1 MRYGRLKLSYL
12 RDSFKKCSCQ
22 VSKYREE
29 ENMKLRQWKKAA
41 SLVIAS
47 VMATAMLAG
56 CGSGQSGSDTIRL
69 GANLE
74 MTGGNATFGGSAA
87 NGAKLAIKEVNS
99 KGGVLGKQL
108 SLVIADNRS
117 EASEA
122 ANAMQKLATQD
133 KVSAIIAP
141 IASSSVI
148 AGAQVNQDNKIL
160 AISPTASNPKVT
172 VDPATGKVRDFIFRA
187 AFIDPFQGSVM
198 ANFAA
203 KSLQAKTA
211 ALYIDNSSDYA
222 KGLGLF
228 FKETFVKN
236 GGVIV
241 SEEGYLQKD
250 TDFKATLT
258 KIKSKNP
265 DVIFAPGY
273 YQEVGMIIK
282 QSREL
287 GITVPFLGGDG
298 WDSAK
303 LPEIAGA
310 QALNNSFFS
319 NHYSPDDNSAAVKNF
334 VEAYKK
340 EYGQTPDAF
349 AALSYDATMM
359 IIEAMKRANSADPVK
374 VKDELSKTKDY
385 AAVSGQITLN
395 ATHDAVKSAVIVEMK
410 DGKQTFREKVNP

>member
-1 MRYGRLKLSYL
+1 MKT
-12 RDSFKKCSCQ
+12 
-22 VSKYREE
+22 SK
-29 ENMKLRQWKKAA
+29 WKK
-41 SLVIAS
+41 IAS
-47 VMATAMLAG
+47 VMAVAAMATALIAG
-56 CGSGQSGSDTIRL
+56 CGGGSQQGSADVIKI

-87 NGAKLAIKEVNS
+87 NGAKLAIKETNA

-108 SLVIADNRS
+108 TLVVADNRS

-122 ANAMQKLATQD
+122 GNAMQKLATQD
-133 KVSAIIAP
+133 KVVAVIAP

-172 VDPATGKVRDFIFRA
+172 VDPATGKVRDYIFRA

-198 ANFAA
+198 ANFAG
-203 KSLQAKTA
+203 KSLKAKTA

-222 KGLGLF
+222 KGLGQF

-241 SEEGYLQKD
+241 SEESYLQKD

-265 DVIFAPGY
+265 DVVFTPGY

-282 QSREL
+282 QAREL
-287 GITVPFLGGDG
+287 NLMVPFLGGDG

-310 QALNNSFFS
+310 VALNNSFFS
-319 NHYSPDDNSAAVKNF
+319 NHYSPDDNSPAVKNF

-340 EYGQTPDAF
+340 EYNQTPDAF

-359 IIEAMKRANSADPVK
+359 VIEAMKRANAADPVK
-374 VKDELSKTKDY
+374 IKDELAKTKDY
-385 AAVSGQITLN
+385 VAVSGLITLN

-410 DGKQTFREKVNP
+410 EGKQTFREKVNP